1 LRFLR
6 HGNKAAKRR
15 FSANDIFRFLLF
27 IFLSWGAHN
36 LTASA
41 ITTPPPAS
49 TNVLLITVD
58 TLRYDRVGILCDRY
72 VKTPNLDAFARE
84 GVIFTRAFAH
94 DPLTRPSHA
103 NIMTGTTSLYHGV
116 VDNPGY
122 SLEKKFLTLAEYLKE
137 KQYQTAA
144 FVSAMVLDSRSG
156 FAQGFDL
163 YNDDNGEQ
171 PFGAFVEVERRADTV
186 IRLSQQWISGQK
198 DAWFCW
204 VHIFDPHDPY
214 EPPEPFKQQYADD
227 PYSGEV
233 AFVDS
238 QLGLL
243 FDFLRESGQFG
254 KTIIIVVSDHG
265 EALGEK
271 NERTHGFFAYN
282 NTLHIPLFIY
292 YPGVKPRQVNENV
305 CHADIFPTVCDLL
318 SLTCPSHVQGES
330 LLPIIAG
337 GGRQKKMIFF
347 ESMAPNNGMDAAPLT
362 GFIQGNTKFIDLPIK
377 EVYDLEADV
386 NEENNLASTADIPQ
400 LIGSLET
407 LKKNLKGK
415 GTKQDLGG
423 KNAEILP
430 YLRSLGYVAGTPSK
444 DKKYGV
450 GDDPKS
456 LHPLIMQLRQAIEEA
471 ESGQLE
477 SAVNKIRTVIRIR
490 PTYVSAHATLSKIYY
505 GHGKMDE
512 AIATLRDGLVKN
524 PGNIILTGTLGI
536 MLVLA
541 KQYDEGISVLE
552 ECTRRAKFNPEYFNY
567 LGLAYMNVGEFDPAR
582 EKFKQALE
590 IDPTLV
596 ASYNNLGYLYLML
609 YIKTKD
615 RRQLDSAIANF
626 DKALAFDPDRPSVL
640 KGRDVAL
647 NYKKQRQSP

>member
-1 LRFLR
+1 MRFLSL
-6 HGNKAAKRR
+6 GNWAIKSH
-15 FSANDIFRFLLF
+15 FSANDISRFLFLV
-27 IFLSWGAHN
+27 FLSCGALN
-36 LTASA
+36 LAASA
-41 ITTPPPAS
+41 FTTPLPAGA
-49 TNVLLITVD
+49 NVLLITID
-58 TLRYDRVGILCDRY
+58 TLRYDRVGILCDEY
-72 VKTPNLDAFARE
+72 VKTPNLDDFARE
-84 GVIFTRAFAH
+84 GIIFTRAYAH

-103 NIMTGTTSLYHGV
+103 NIMTGTTPLYHGV

-122 SLEKKFLTLAEYLKE
+122 TLEKRFLTLAEYLKE
-137 KQYQTAA
+137 KKYQTAA
-144 FVSAMVLDSRSG
+144 FVSAVVLDSRGG

-171 PFGAFVEVERRADTV
+171 PFGGFVEVERRADTV
-186 IRLSQQWISGQK
+186 TQLSQQWISGQK
-198 DAWFCW
+198 DKWFCW

-214 EPPEPFKQQYADD
+214 EPPEPFKQQYPDD

-233 AFVDS
+233 AFVDV
-238 QLGLL
+238 QIGHLL
-243 FDFLRESGQFG
+243 DFLRESGQFE

-292 YPGVKPRQVNENV
+292 YPGVKPGLVNENV

-318 SLTCPSHVQGES
+318 GLTCPPHIQGES
-330 LLPIIAG
+330 LLPVIAG
-337 GGRQKKMIFF
+337 RERQRKMIFF

-362 GFIQGNTKFIDLPIK
+362 GFIQGGTKFIDLPIK

-386 NEENNLASTADIPQ
+386 NEENNLAATADIPQ
-400 LIGSLET
+400 LLSSLET

-415 GTKQDLGG
+415 GTKQDLEG

-430 YLRSLGYVAGTPSK
+430 YLRSLGYVAGQPA
-444 DKKYGV
+444 KKKAYGP

-456 LHPLIMQLRQAIEEA
+456 LHPLIIQLRRAIEEA

-490 PTYVSAHATLSKIYY
+490 PTYVSAHTALSKIYY

-512 AIATLRDGLVKN
+512 AIAALRDGLVKN
-524 PGNIILTGTLGI
+524 PDNTILIGTLGI

-541 KQYDEGISVLE
+541 KQYDEGISVLDQ
-552 ECTRRAKFNPEYFNY
+552 CTRKAKFNPEYFNY
-567 LGLAYMNVGEFDPAR
+567 LGLAYMNVGEFDSAR

-609 YIKTKD
+609 YIKTKEK
-615 RRQLDSAIANF
+615 RHLDSSITNF

-640 KGRDVAL
+640 KGREAAL
-647 NYKKQRQSP
+647 NYKNQLQSP